1 MTCPACNSE
10 IIRRSQ
16 RKGFLELMNSLA
28 GRYPFRCQ
36 ACQKRFNLSLR
47 EKAPTPNSERR
58 KERVRDESKRKRRLI
73 LLFLAS
79 LLLFALFAWKFILPQ
94 AAMPQAIIWF

>member
-10 IIRRSQ
+10 TIRRSQ
-16 RKGFLELMNSLA
+16 RKGFLELLNSLA

-36 ACQKRFNLSLR
+36 ACQKRFNLSVR

-58 KERVRDESKRKRRLI
+58 KERVRDEAQRKRRMI
-73 LLFLAS
+73 LLFIAS
-79 LLLFALFAWKFILPQ
+79 LVLFALFAWKFILPQ
-94 AAMPQAIIWF
+94 ASMPQAFLWF

>member
-1 MTCPACNSE
+1 MNCPACNSE
-10 IIRRSQ
+10 TIRRSQ
-16 RKGFLELMNSLA
+16 RKGFLELVNSLV
-28 GRYPFRCQ
+28 GRYPFRCE
-36 ACQKRFNLSLR
+36 ACKKRFNLSVR

-58 KERVRDESKRKRRLI
+58 KERVRSDARRKRRLI

-94 AAMPQAIIWF
+94 AAMPQALIWF